1 MRKLVDN
8 GGVTDSEKENKIS
21 VYMSETNS
29 PTKEASTLAIWMA
42 LVSVWIV
49 WGSTYLAIRFAVETI
64 PPFLMAGSRFLIAG
78 GVLYLW
84 RRLAGDTPPAR
95 FEWRSAAIVGWLL
108 LLGANGGVSWAEQY
122 VMSGVAALLVALAPM
137 WMVLIDAIIPGGRK
151 PNRWAILGVVI
162 GFSGVALLV
171 GPAQLTGLHGDVDPI
186 GAGVLVMASFLWAS
200 GSIYNRG
207 AQLPKSPLLGT
218 GMQMLA
224 GGTGL
229 ILLGTFCGEWGRLDI
244 TSITMQSLW
253 GLVYLIVFGS
263 WVGFVAYIWVLRAA
277 PTPLVAT
284 YAYVNPLVAITV
296 GNLLGSEPITTR
308 LLLAAAIIVSSVAII
323 TITQPI
329 RRKRNKIVAPA
340 TRP

>member
-1 MRKLVDN
+1 
-8 GGVTDSEKENKIS
+8 
-21 VYMSETNS
+21 
-29 PTKEASTLAIWMA
+29 
-42 LVSVWIV
+42 VSVWIV

-78 GVLYLW
+78 GVLYIW
-84 RRLAGDTPPAR
+84 RRLVGDTPPAKV
-95 FEWRSAAIVGWLL
+95 EWRSAVIVGWLL
-108 LLGANGGVSWAEQY
+108 LMGANGGVSWAEQH
-122 VMSGVAALLVALAPM
+122 VVSGVAALLVALAPM
-137 WMVLIDAIIPGGRK
+137 WMVIIDAIIPGGRR
-151 PNRWAILGVVI
+151 PNKWAILGVVI
-162 GFSGVALLV
+162 GFTGVVLLV
-171 GPAQLTGLHGDVDPI
+171 GPAQLTGLHGDLHPI
-186 GAGVLVMASFLWAS
+186 GAGVLVVASFLWAS

-224 GGTGL
+224 GGGGL
-229 ILLGTFCGEWGRLDI
+229 LLLGTLSGEWGRLDI

-253 GLVYLIVFGS
+253 GLAYLIVFGS

-284 YAYVNPLVAITV
+284 YAYVNPLVAIVV

-323 TITQPI
+323 TITQPV
-329 RRKRNKIVAPA
+329 RRKQSKIVGPA

>member
-1 MRKLVDN
+1 VTENLN
-8 GGVTDSEKENKIS
+8 GNRIS
-21 VYMSETNS
+21 VHMSEMKLPS
-29 PTKEASTLAIWMA
+29 AGASTLAIWIA

-64 PPFLMAGSRFLIAG
+64 PPFLMAGTRFLIAG
-78 GVLYLW
+78 GVLYIW
-84 RRLAGDTPPAR
+84 RRLAGDTAPAR
-95 FEWRSAAIVGWLL
+95 VEWRSAAIVGSLL

-122 VMSGVAALLVALAPM
+122 VVSSVAALLVALAPM
-137 WMVLIDAIIPGGRK
+137 WMVVIDGIIPAGQR
-151 PNRWAILGVVI
+151 PNRWAVLGVMI
-162 GFSGVALLV
+162 GFSGVVLLV
-171 GPAQLTGLHGDVDPI
+171 GPAQLTGLQGDVDPI
-186 GAGVLVMASFLWAS
+186 GAGVLVVASFLWAS

-224 GGTGL
+224 GGAGL
-229 ILLGTFCGEWGRLDI
+229 ILLGTLIGEWGRLDMA
-244 TSITMQSLW
+244 SITLQSLL
-253 GLVYLIVFGS
+253 GLGYLIVFGS

-284 YAYVNPLVAITV
+284 YAYVNPLVAILV
-296 GNLLGSEPITTR
+296 GNLIGAEPITTR
-308 LLLAAAIIVSSVAII
+308 LLVAAAIIVTSVAII

-329 RRKRNKIVAPA
+329 RRKRNKIIAPA